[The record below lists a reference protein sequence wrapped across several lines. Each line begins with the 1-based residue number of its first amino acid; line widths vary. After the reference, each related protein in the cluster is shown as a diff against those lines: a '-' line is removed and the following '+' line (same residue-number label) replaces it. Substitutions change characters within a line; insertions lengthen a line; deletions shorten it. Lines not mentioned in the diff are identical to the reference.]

1 MKLMTLIAAMLMM
14 LPVDTNGER
23 GYWDTVLDNY
33 EALCNACMEKKST
46 KEIHRLS
53 ESLNELLKH
62 KEGKMNRTQRERF
75 YSIQN
80 RYRGFIT
87 ISGASFSETEVPRVI
102 AVDTVRRYEH
112 IRVTDTVFVKEIIGS
127 IELNQ
132 YVSNKDTVYHIIQ
145 YQGPATVQP
154 SNVPAPD
161 VPSPDASVPEHK
173 NDGKPVVKEGP
184 VLKTGGVRPSVFITG
199 NLCISPA
206 LSYGATVGV
215 VRKWGGYIGFH
226 SNFSKTIPGYSCTS
240 DGFAGGARI
249 MTNGGKRYDRLAITA
264 GVCYEVSKWLIISA
278 GAGYGSSSCFWQDID
293 GTWMSVSDIS
303 VKGAEFEAG
312 GLLHFGLFGVSLGA
326 CTTSFKNIGFKAGLG
341 FSF

>member
-1 MKLMTLIAAMLMM
+1 MKLLSFIAAMLMM
-14 LPVDTNGER
+14 LPLDTDGAK

-62 KEGKMNRTQRERF
+62 KEGKMDRTQRERF

-87 ISGASFSETEVPRVI
+87 ISGASFSETEVPHVI

-112 IRVTDTVFVKEIIGS
+112 IQVTDTVFVKEIIGS

-145 YQGPATVQP
+145 YQGPVAVQP
-154 SNVPAPD
+154 TEVPT
-161 VPSPDASVPEHK
+161 PEHK
-173 NDGKPVVKEGP
+173 IDEKPVVKEGS

-215 VRKWGGYIGFH
+215 VRKWGGYLGFH
-226 SNFSKTIPGYSCTS
+226 SNFSKTVAGYSCTS

-249 MTNGGKRYDRLAITA
+249 MANGVKAYDRLAITA
-264 GVCYEVSKWLIISA
+264 GVCYEVSKWLILSA

-293 GTWMSVSDIS
+293 GTWMNVSDIS
-303 VKGAEFEAG
+303 VKGAEVEVG
-312 GLLHFGLFGVSLGA
+312 GLFHFGLFGISLGVS
-326 CTTSFKNIGFKAGLG
+326 TTSFKNVGFKAGLG
-341 FSF
+341 ILF

>member
-1 MKLMTLIAAMLMM
+1 MKLMSFIAAMLMM
-14 LPVDTNGER
+14 LPLDTDSAK

-62 KEGKMNRTQRERF
+62 KEGKMDRLQRERF

-112 IRVTDTVFVKEIIGS
+112 IQVTDTVFVKEIIGS

-145 YQGPATVQP
+145 YQGPVAVQP
-154 SNVPAPD
+154 TEVPAP
-161 VPSPDASVPEHK
+161 EHK
-173 NDGKPVVKEGP
+173 IDEKPVVKEGP
-184 VLKTGGVRPSVFITG
+184 VLKTGTVRPSFFITG
-199 NLCISPA
+199 NLCIGPA
-206 LSYGATVGV
+206 LSYGAMVGV

-226 SNFSKTIPGYSCTS
+226 SNFSKTVAGYSCTS

-249 MTNGGKRYDRLAITA
+249 MANGVKAYDRLAVTA
-264 GVCYEVSKWLIISA
+264 GVCYEASKWLILSA
-278 GAGYGSSSCFWQDID
+278 GAGYGSSNCFWQDID
-293 GTWMSVSDIS
+293 GTWMNVSDIS
-303 VKGAEFEAG
+303 VKGAEVEVG
-312 GLLHFGLFGVSLGA
+312 GLFHFGLFGISLRVS
-326 CTTSFKNIGFKAGLG
+326 TTSFRNIGFKAGLG
-341 FSF
+341 ILF

>member
-1 MKLMTLIAAMLMM
+1 MKLMSFIAAMLMM
-14 LPVDTNGER
+14 LPLDTDGAK

-46 KEIHRLS
+46 KEIHHLS

-62 KEGKMNRTQRERF
+62 KEGKMDRTQRERF

-87 ISGASFSETEVPRVI
+87 ISGASFSETEVPRIVK
-102 AVDTVRRYEH
+102 VDTVRRYEH
-112 IRVTDTVFVKEIIGS
+112 IHVTDTVFVKEIIGS

-132 YVSNKDTVYHIIQ
+132 HISNKDTVYHIIQ
-145 YQGPATVQP
+145 YQGPVAGLPTEAPTSEVSAT
-154 SNVPAPD
+154 
-161 VPSPDASVPEHK
+161 EHK

-226 SNFSKTIPGYSCTS
+226 SNFSKTVAGYSCTS

-264 GVCYEVSKWLIISA
+264 GVCYEVSKWLILSA
-278 GAGYGSSSCFWQDID
+278 GAGYGSSNCFWQDID
-293 GTWMSVSDIS
+293 DTWMNVSDIS
-303 VKGAEFEAG
+303 VKGAEVEVG
-312 GLLHFGLFGVSLGA
+312 GLLHFGLFGVSLGV
-326 CTTSFKNIGFKAGLG
+326 CTTSFRNIGFKAGLG
-341 FSF
+341 ILF

>member
-1 MKLMTLIAAMLMM
+1 MKLLSFIAAMLMM
-14 LPVDTNGER
+14 LPLDTDGAK
-23 GYWDTVLDNY
+23 GYWDTVLDSY

-62 KEGKMNRTQRERF
+62 KEGKMDRLQRERF

-87 ISGASFSETEVPRVI
+87 IAGASFSETEVPRIV

-112 IRVTDTVFVKEIIGS
+112 IQVTDTVFVKEIIGS

-145 YQGPATVQP
+145 YQGPVAVQP
-154 SNVPAPD
+154 TEVPAP
-161 VPSPDASVPEHK
+161 EHK
-173 NDGKPVVKEGP
+173 IDEKPVVKEGP

-215 VRKWGGYIGFH
+215 VRKWGGYLGFH

-264 GVCYEVSKWLIISA
+264 GVCYEVSKWLILSA
-278 GAGYGSSSCFWQDID
+278 GAGYGSSNCFWQDID

-326 CTTSFKNIGFKAGLG
+326 CTTSFRNIGFKAGLG
-341 FSF
+341 ILF

>member
-1 MKLMTLIAAMLMM
+1 MKLMSFIAAMLMM
-14 LPVDTNGER
+14 LPLDTDGAK

-62 KEGKMNRTQRERF
+62 KEGKMDRLQRERF

-87 ISGASFSETEVPRVI
+87 IAGASFSETEVPRII

-112 IRVTDTVFVKEIIGS
+112 IHVTDTVFVKEIIGS

-132 YVSNKDTVYHIIQ
+132 HISNKDTVYHIIQ
-145 YQGPATVQP
+145 YQGPVAVQP
-154 SNVPAPD
+154 MEAPAP
-161 VPSPDASVPEHK
+161 EHEI
-173 NDGKPVVKEGP
+173 DEKPVVKEGP

-199 NLCISPA
+199 NLCIGPA

-249 MTNGGKRYDRLAITA
+249 MANGVKAYDRLAVTA
-264 GVCYEVSKWLIISA
+264 GVCYEANKWLIVSA

-303 VKGAEFEAG
+303 VKGAEVEVG

-326 CTTSFKNIGFKAGLG
+326 CTTSFRNIGFKAGLG
-341 FSF
+341 ILF

>member
-1 MKLMTLIAAMLMM
+1 MKLMTIIAAMLMM
-14 LPVDTNGER
+14 LPVDTDGAK
-23 GYWDTVLDNY
+23 GYWDIVLDNY

-145 YQGPATVQP
+145 YQGPMAVQP
-154 SNVPAPD
+154 SEVPA
-161 VPSPDASVPEHK
+161 SEHK
-173 NDGKPVVKEGP
+173 IDEKPMVKEGS
-184 VLKTGGVRPSVFITG
+184 VLKTGTVRPSFFITG
-199 NLCISPA
+199 NLCIGPA

-226 SNFSKTIPGYSCTS
+226 SNFSKTVPGYSCTS
-240 DGFAGGARI
+240 DGYAEEARI
-249 MTNGGKRYDRLAITA
+249 MANGVKTYDRLAVTA
-264 GVCYEVSKWLIISA
+264 GVCYEVSKWLILSA
-278 GAGYGSSSCFWQDID
+278 GAGYGSSNCFWQDID
-293 GTWMSVSDIS
+293 GTWMNVSDIS
-303 VKGAEFEAG
+303 VKGAEVEAG
-312 GLLHFGLFGVSLGA
+312 GLFHFGLFGVSLGV
-326 CTTSFKNIGFKAGLG
+326 CTTSFKNVGFKAGVG
-341 FSF
+341 FAF

>member
-1 MKLMTLIAAMLMM
+1 MKLMSFIAAMLM
-14 LPVDTNGER
+14 LVPVHAGGVND
-23 GYWDTVLDNY
+23 YWDVVLDNY
-33 EALCNACMEKKST
+33 EALCNACLEKKST

-62 KEGKMNRTQRERF
+62 KEGQMDQTQKERF

-87 ISGASFSETEVPRVI
+87 ISDKGFSEIEMPRVVR
-102 AVDTVRRYEH
+102 VDTVRRYEH
-112 IRVTDTVFVKEIIGS
+112 IHITDTVFVKEIIGS

-132 YVSNKDTVYHIIQ
+132 YVHNKDTVYHIIQ
-145 YQGPATVQP
+145 YQGPETVQP

-161 VPSPDASVPEHK
+161 VSVPEHK
-173 NDGKPVVKEGP
+173 NDGKPVVKEGS
-184 VLKTGGVRPSVFITG
+184 VLKTGTVRPSFFITG
-199 NLCISPA
+199 NLCIGPA

-249 MTNGGKRYDRLAITA
+249 MTNGGKCYDRLAITA
-264 GVCYEVSKWLIISA
+264 GVCYEVSKWLILSA

-312 GLLHFGLFGVSLGA
+312 GLLHFGLLGISLGV
-326 CTTSFKNIGFKAGLG
+326 CTTSFKNVGFKAGVG
-341 FSF
+341 FAF

>member
-112 IRVTDTVFVKEIIGS
+112 IQVTDTIFVKEIIGS

-132 YVSNKDTVYHIIQ
+132 YISNKDTVYHIIQ
-145 YQGPATVQP
+145 YQGPVAVQP
-154 SNVPAPD
+154 TEVPAP
-161 VPSPDASVPEHK
+161 EHK
-173 NDGKPVVKEGP
+173 IDEKPVVKEGS
-184 VLKTGGVRPSVFITG
+184 VLKTGTVRPSFFITG

-226 SNFSKTIPGYSCTS
+226 SNFSKTIHGYSCTS

-264 GVCYEVSKWLIISA
+264 GVCYEVSKWLILSA

-326 CTTSFKNIGFKAGLG
+326 CTTSFRNIGFKAGLG
-341 FSF
+341 ILF